1 MPGKLALRDLR
12 ADRRAFTLA
21 EMLVS
26 IAVLTLFVLIMSQ
39 LLNSEATI
47 ATLGNKRMDADSQG
61 RSVLDR
67 MAVDFGQMVKR
78 SDVDYYLKGGTGGSQ
93 TGNDQIAFYSQVPGY
108 YPPSGSQSPVSL
120 VAYRV
125 NSLSGAAAFN
135 KLERMGKGLLWNG
148 VSPSITPVVFSPL
161 TISVSWPTATTN
173 NSIDSDYEVAG
184 PQVFRFEYY
193 YLLKGQTVGGQTY
206 LSILSYTPWDTRITG
221 HTAINGFQD
230 VSAIGVTIAVIDP
243 QSRAS
248 VSDSQLATLAGQM
261 LDFSL
266 TMHPPPAGAPCGAL
280 GGAATQPGDLDAQ
293 WQCAVNTTSA
303 VPRAA
308 ASAIRIYSRLFPI
321 AR

>member
-1 MPGKLALRDLR
+1 VRR
-12 ADRRAFTLA
+12 FFRHDRRAFTLV

-26 IAVLTLFVLIMSQ
+26 IVALTAFVLMVSR
-39 LLNSEATI
+39 LVNSASTI
-47 ATLGNKRMDADSQG
+47 TTIGNKHMDVDSQA

-67 MAVDFGQMVKR
+67 MAVDFSQMVKR
-78 SDVDYYLKGGTGGSQ
+78 TDVDYFLKGAAGGTM

-206 LSILSYTPWDTRITG
+206 LSILSLTPWDTRITG
-221 HTAINGFQD
+221 HTALNAFQD

-243 QSRAS
+243 QSRVLVLEDNAHLGKLIA
-248 VSDSQLATLAGQM
+248 DM
-261 LDFSL
+261 PDFSL
-266 TMHPPPAGAPCGAL
+266 NMHS
-280 GGAATQPGDLDAQ
+280 GGTSTATQPGDLDAL
-293 WQCAVNTTSA
+293 WQSKVNATTA

>member
-1 MPGKLALRDLR
+1 MPGKLARRDLR
-12 ADRRAFTLA
+12 ADRRAFTLV

-47 ATLGNKRMDADSQG
+47 TTLGNKRMDADSQG

-108 YPPSGSQSPVSL
+108 YPSGSQSPVSL

-161 TISVSWPTATTN
+161 TILVSWPAATN
-173 NSIDSDYEVAG
+173 NSTDSDYEVAG

-193 YLLKGQTVGGQTY
+193 YLLKGQSTTNP
-206 LSILSYTPWDTRITG
+206 SILSYTPWDTRIG
-221 HTAINGFQD
+221 HNAVNGFQD

-243 QSRAS
+243 KSR
-248 VSDSQLATLAGQM
+248 VLVLEDSQHLGRLITEM
-261 LDFSL
+261 HDFSQ
-266 TMHPPPAGAPCGAL
+266 TM
-280 GGAATQPGDLDAQ
+280 QPGDLDAQ
-293 WQCAVNTTSA
+293 WESAVNATTA

-308 ASAIRIYSRLFPI
+308 ASAIRIYSRLFSI